1 MLPES
6 GRGSTPIDTSKPHPA
21 RMYDY
26 YLGGKDHY
34 PVDAEAAEQVL
45 GHTPDARTFARANR
59 LFMHR
64 TVRVLARD
72 HGVRQFLD
80 IGTGVPTEPNLHQ
93 IAQAEAPECR
103 VVYADNDPIVLAHAR
118 ALLHGTPEGRVAYL
132 QADVRE
138 PKAVLESDETRTTL
152 DFDQPIALSL
162 CALMHFVPDEH
173 GAYEIVRELI
183 EALPSGSF
191 LTLSHGTTDFDPEGM
206 ARTQDVY
213 VRAGIP
219 IQLRSGTRIARFFD
233 GLELLPPGLAVTHR
247 WHPEPDQPLAGITD
261 AQAGF
266 YGGVARKP

>member
-6 GRGSTPIDTSKPHPA
+6 ARGSTPIDTSKPHPA

-64 TVRVLARD
+64 AVRVLARD

-93 IAQAEAPECR
+93 VAQEQAPDCR

-138 PKAVLESDETRTTL
+138 PKAILESDETRTTL
-152 DFDQPIALSL
+152 DFDRPIALSL

-173 GAYEIVRELI
+173 GAYRIVRELI
-183 EALPSGSF
+183 DALPSGSF

-213 VRAGIP
+213 VRARIP
-219 IQLRSGTRIARFFD
+219 IQLRSRTQIARFFD

-247 WHPEPDQPLAGITD
+247 WHPEPDQPLADITD

>member
-1 MLPES
+1 MSVES
-6 GRGSTPIDTSKPHPA
+6 ASGLVPIDSSRPHPA

-34 PVDAEAAEQVL
+34 VVDAEAAEQVL
-45 GHTPDARTFARANR
+45 EHTPDARSFALANR

-64 TVRVLARD
+64 AVRTLARD

-93 IAQAEAPECR
+93 VAQAQAAECR
-103 VVYADNDPIVLAHAR
+103 VFYADNDPIVLAHAR
-118 ALLHGTPEGRVAYL
+118 ALLRGTPEGRIAYV

-138 PKAVLESDETRTTL
+138 PKSILESYESRATL
-152 DFDQPIALSL
+152 DFDRPIALSL

-173 GAYEIVRELI
+173 GAYEVVQELVD
-183 EALPSGSF
+183 ALPSGSF
-191 LTLSHGTTDFDPEGM
+191 LVLSHGTTDFDPEGM

-219 IQLRSGTRIARFFD
+219 IQLRSRARIARFFA
-233 GLELLPPGLAVTHR
+233 GLDLLPPGLAVTHR
-247 WHPEPDQPLAGITD
+247 WHPEPDQPLADLTD

-266 YGGVARKP
+266 YGGVARKA

>member
-1 MLPES
+1 MSSES
-6 GRGSTPIDTSKPHPA
+6 AAGAASLDTSRPHPA

-45 GHTPDARTFARANR
+45 VHTPDARTFARANR

-64 TVRVLARD
+64 AVRVLARD

-93 IAQAEAPECR
+93 VVQAQAPECR
-103 VVYADNDPIVLAHAR
+103 VVYADNDPIVLAHAQ
-118 ALLHGTPEGRVAYL
+118 ALLRSTPEGRVAYV

-138 PKAVLESDETRTTL
+138 PKAILESDETRSTL
-152 DFDQPIALSL
+152 DLGRPVALSL

-173 GAYEIVRELI
+173 GAYDIVRELVD
-183 EALPSGSF
+183 ALPSGSF
-191 LTLSHGTTDFDPEGM
+191 LVLSHGTTDFDPAGM
-206 ARTQDVY
+206 ARTQEVY
-213 VRAGIP
+213 VRARIP
-219 IQLRSGTRIARFFD
+219 IQLRSGDGIARFFD
-233 GLELLPPGLAVTHR
+233 GLEMLPPGLAVTHR
-247 WHPEPDQPLAGITD
+247 WHPEPDQPPADITD

>member
-1 MLPES
+1 MLADSAP
-6 GRGSTPIDTSKPHPA
+6 GPAPIDTSKPHPA

-59 LFMHR
+59 MFMHR
-64 TVRVLARD
+64 AVRVLARD

-93 IAQAEAPECR
+93 VAQAQAPESR
-103 VVYADNDPIVLAHAR
+103 VVYADNDPIVLTHAR
-118 ALLHGTPEGRVAYL
+118 ALLHGTPEGRVAYV

-138 PKAVLESDETRTTL
+138 PKAVLGSEEARSTL
-152 DFDQPIALSL
+152 DFEQPIALSL

-173 GAYEIVRELI
+173 GAYEIVRELVD
-183 EALPSGSF
+183 ALPSGSF
-191 LTLSHGTTDFDPEGM
+191 LVLSHGTTDFDPEGM

-219 IQLRSGTRIARFFD
+219 IQLRSGERITRFFD
-233 GLELLPPGLAVTHR
+233 GLELLEPGLAVTHR

-261 AQAGF
+261 AEAGF